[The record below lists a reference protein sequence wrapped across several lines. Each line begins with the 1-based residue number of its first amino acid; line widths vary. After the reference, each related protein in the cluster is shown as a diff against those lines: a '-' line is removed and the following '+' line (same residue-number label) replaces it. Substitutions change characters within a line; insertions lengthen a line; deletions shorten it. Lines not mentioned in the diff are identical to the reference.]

1 MADHALQNSTALQI
15 PVNYISSEGTGNSIT
30 AVTANFYTVYAALVP
45 LQSVT
50 AVGNMDAACDDRTG
64 GEAREYEGGG
74 DNEENENFNGHGV
87 HLFVLPQ
94 IEDRPLN
101 RV

>member
-1 MADHALQNSTALQI
+1 MIASLRRG
-15 PVNYISSEGTGNSIT
+15 VN
-30 AVTANFYTVYAALVP
+30 AAR
-45 LQSVT
+45 
-50 AVGNMDAACDDRTG
+50 DDRTG

-94 IEDRPLN
+94 IEDRALN